1 MVESPPV
8 FYVWFTDSL
17 AKSATNIVAAML
29 EFLARQLVSW
39 KAVPFW
45 KDNGLARLAL
55 AARVRKL
62 DDA

>member
-1 MVESPPV
+1 
-8 FYVWFTDSL
+8 VWFTDSL

-29 EFLARQLVSW
+29 GFLARQLVSW

-55 AARVRKL
+55 AARVGKL
-62 DDA
+62 DHA